1 MFRRGAVFYCEDRNT
16 GQQKSLLTRDEA
28 EAQRIIHAKNDAVQ
42 QPLMNMVLAKTYL
55 AAQDPKL
62 ITRT

>member
-28 EAQRIIHAKNDAVQ
+28 EAQKIIRAKNDAV
-42 QPLMNMVLAKTYL
+42 
-55 AAQDPKL
+55 
-62 ITRT
+62 